1 MESRSSGRR
10 SEARQG
16 YAGYGAEPDIS
27 QSKAK
32 VTKSLERDLTLA
44 EYRDDRDVILT
55 AIKDAL
61 RERRYSDA
69 QEFVFKY
76 RAAAASDEIFEQ
88 LAKMTAK
95 GLEEDKTL
103 EKLKVSL
110 EATPEDDYQVRL
122 SLCERIYRI
131 RKDPKVLEDVNKYRA
146 YLNKPLVKEEDG
158 LPGPLDL
165 KDQAP
170 KVARTMADTALA
182 VLCGLMVS
190 FAVIV
195 GTIALGLGD
204 AHGKLAFALALVQ
217 IAVHVITMVNWRKKK
232 YEASSYIVKFVGNI
246 LFFITMIAII
256 ASLAVVSL

>member
-10 SEARQG
+10 SEIGQS
-16 YAGYGAEPDIS
+16 YAGYGAEPDIG

-76 RAAAASDEIFEQ
+76 RAAAAADETFGQ

-95 GLEEDKTL
+95 GLEEDKAL

-110 EATPEDDYQVRL
+110 DATPEDDYAVRL
-122 SLCERIYRI
+122 SLCERMYRM
-131 RKDPKVLEDVNKYRA
+131 RKDPKVLEDVNKYRT
-146 YLNKPLVKEEDG
+146 YLNKPLMREDG
-158 LPGPLDL
+158 SLPGPLDL
-165 KDQAP
+165 KEQAP
-170 KVARTMADTALA
+170 KVARTVADTVLASLCGIFVSIALIVGTTALA
-182 VLCGLMVS
+182 IGNGS
-190 FAVIV
+190 
-195 GTIALGLGD
+195 GGIA
-204 AHGKLAFALALVQ
+204 FTLALVETV
-217 IAVHVITMVNWRKKK
+217 VHAMTMVNWRKKK
-232 YEASSYIVKFVGNI
+232 YEASSYVLKFVGNI
-246 LFFITMIAII
+246 LFFITMISII
-256 ASLAVVSL
+256 GVLGFA

>member
-16 YAGYGAEPDIS
+16 YAGYGTEPDIS
-27 QSKAK
+27 QSKSK

-76 RAAAASDEIFEQ
+76 RVAAASDEIFEQ

-146 YLNKPLVKEEDG
+146 YLNKSLVKEEDG

-165 KDQAP
+165 KDRAP
-170 KVARTMADTALA
+170 KVARTVADTALT
-182 VLCGLMVS
+182 VICGLMVS
-190 FAVIV
+190 FAVLAGTMALAV
-195 GTIALGLGD
+195 GSKNGG
-204 AHGKLAFALALVQ
+204 LAFTLAIVQ
-217 IAVHVITMVNWRKKK
+217 IAVHFMTMVNWRKKK
-232 YEASSYIVKFVGNI
+232 YEASSYVMKFIGNI
-246 LFFITMIAII
+246 IFFIVMIAII
-256 ASLAVVSL
+256 VVLGFA